1 MSVIHGLGDEIDH
14 GAMVVVRAQP
24 GMSGADLAES
34 LGQRR
39 REFWWKQKR
48 QLVEEVMPTGIYD
61 RSKARP
67 RGATKAEKAA
77 AARAILDS
85 VGGRH
90 YNLRPRTL
98 SSTG

>member
-1 MSVIHGLGDEIDH
+1 MIHGLGDEIDH

-67 RGATKAEKAA
+67 RGATIRSPGLR
-77 AARAILDS
+77 ARQGTAIHSAGL
-85 VGGRH
+85 GTPEEGR
-90 YNLRPRTL
+90 
-98 SSTG
+98 